1 MVAED
6 ATEREEQEAL
16 LSDVRDFERTL
27 HAVLL
32 GEQPP
37 KARCSDGRYSDR
49 SPLTADPPDVGGE
62 GWCSRR
68 RAGRAQAKHHQA
80 GDVLWPQARSEPTRR
95 Q

>member
-16 LSDVRDFERTL
+16 LFDVRDFERTL

-37 KARCSDGRYSDR
+37 KARRSGR
-49 SPLTADPPDVGGE
+49 E
-62 GWCSRR
+62 GILIALLSLRT
-68 RAGRAQAKHHQA
+68 
-80 GDVLWPQARSEPTRR
+80 LPT
-95 Q
+95 

>member
-32 GEQPP
+32 GEQTP

-49 SPLTADPPDVGGE
+49 SPFTAD
-62 GWCSRR
+62 
-68 RAGRAQAKHHQA
+68 
-80 GDVLWPQARSEPTRR
+80 LPT
-95 Q
+95 